1 MTEHEKTCLAI
12 AKETYE
18 IDKRCDRTAVILPI
32 HVTEVL
38 IRLAEQD
45 GEQE

>member
-45 GEQE
+45 GGQE